1 MWSVIGISSED
12 YLLLYHLGHSI
23 ELILQSWEIQMREN
37 ELESDNILEH
47 EPHCVAVKVTVLLHE
62 MK

>member
-1 MWSVIGISSED
+1 M
-12 YLLLYHLGHSI
+12 
-23 ELILQSWEIQMREN
+23 LQSWEIQMREN

-47 EPHCVAVKVTVLLHE
+47 EPQCVAVKVTVLLHE